1 MNRIIKNYLNF
12 RLLIVINIFV
22 CNIIANSAFCSE
34 NFILTT
40 VNKIPITKNDVVN
53 RAKLLSFSIE
63 NKSDSK
69 KLESYYNQSLNS
81 LINDKIILSAG
92 LKINK
97 NIIKMVSPKANQ
109 LLLNEFN
116 NSKAI
121 LNKFMDQLSLPKTAL
136 LDKYNS
142 QLIWRI
148 VLKNKFKK
156 QLITLE
162 KQIENN
168 LKEKKYRTTED
179 LYDLAEIVI
188 SKKNNR
194 ILLTKI
200 KSALNNG
207 VNFLD
212 LAKQISISS
221 SAKFRGKVGW
231 KNYENLPNYIK
242 SKKIKLNEG
251 DIISFPTKD
260 KIKIIKVLAKRF
272 NGKLSKN
279 EMSVIVAE
287 IKFPINFQKK
297 EEAFNKTN
305 ERLESIL
312 DGQKGCQN
320 LSIIK
325 KLKNN
330 KLSLNILQSRI
341 ADLSPRIQNL
351 ITKIEL
357 YKISQPIFIGNYGY
371 TYILCDTKN
380 TKLEKA
386 SLLEIK
392 KNKIM
397 QKHYLIFS
405 ERLLKRLYKEAN
417 INSIK
422 KLNS

>member
-12 RLLIVINIFV
+12 RLLIIINIFV
-22 CNIIANSAFCSE
+22 CNIVANSAFCSE

-63 NKSDSK
+63 NNTN
-69 KLESYYNQSLNS
+69 LERLKNYYSQSLNS
-81 LINDKIILSAG
+81 LIKEKVILSAG
-92 LKINK
+92 LKINED
-97 NIIKMVSPKANQ
+97 IIKMVSPKADQ

-116 NSKAI
+116 NSKVI
-121 LNKFMDQLSLPKTAL
+121 LNKFINNLSIPKAAL

-142 QLIWRI
+142 QLIWSI

-156 QLITLE
+156 QLISLD

-168 LKEKKYRTTED
+168 LKEGKNRKSED

-188 SKKNNR
+188 SKKNNM
-194 ILLTKI
+194 ILLNKI

-207 VNFLD
+207 ENFLD

-221 SAKFRGKVGW
+221 SAKLKGKVGW
-231 KNYENLPNYIK
+231 KNYQNLPNYIK
-242 SKKIKLNEG
+242 LKKIKLNEG
-251 DIISFPTKD
+251 DIISFPNED
-260 KIKIIKVLAKRF
+260 KIKIIKVLAKRLD
-272 NGKLSKN
+272 GKLSKN
-279 EMSVIVAE
+279 EINVIVAQ
-287 IKFPINFQKK
+287 IRFPINFQKK
-297 EEAFNKTN
+297 DEAFIKTK

-312 DGQKGCQN
+312 GGQKGCKN

-325 KLKNN
+325 KQKNK

-341 ADLSPRIQNL
+341 ADLSSRIQNL
-351 ITKIEL
+351 IKKIKL

-371 TYILCDTKN
+371 TYILCDTKIA
-380 TKLEKA
+380 KLEKA
-386 SLLEIK
+386 SLLEL

-417 INSIK
+417 ITSIK
-422 KLNS
+422 KLNN

>member
-12 RLLIVINIFV
+12 RLLIIINIFV
-22 CNIIANSAFCSE
+22 CNIVANSAFCSE

-63 NKSDSK
+63 NNTNSERLKN
-69 KLESYYNQSLNS
+69 YYSQSLNS
-81 LINDKIILSAG
+81 LIKEKVILSAG
-92 LKINK
+92 LKINE
-97 NIIKMVSPKANQ
+97 NIIKLVSSKADQ

-116 NSKAI
+116 NSKVI
-121 LNKFMDQLSLPKTAL
+121 LNKFINNSSIPKAAL

-142 QLIWRI
+142 QLIWGI

-156 QLITLE
+156 QLISLE

-168 LKEKKYRTTED
+168 LKEEKNRKTED

-194 ILLTKI
+194 VLLNKI

-221 SAKFRGKVGW
+221 SAKLKGKVGW
-231 KNYENLPNYIK
+231 KNYQNLPNYIK

-251 DIISFPTKD
+251 DIISFPNKD
-260 KIKIIKVLAKRF
+260 KIKIIKVLAKRLD
-272 NGKLSKN
+272 GKLSKN
-279 EMSVIVAE
+279 EMNVIVAQ
-287 IKFPINFQKK
+287 IRFPINFQKK
-297 EEAFNKTN
+297 DEAFNKTK

-312 DGQKGCQN
+312 DGQKGCKN

-325 KLKNN
+325 KQKNN

-341 ADLSPRIQNL
+341 ADLSSRIQNL
-351 ITKIEL
+351 IKKIEL

-380 TKLEKA
+380 TNLEKT
-386 SLLEIK
+386 SLLEL

-417 INSIK
+417 ITSIK

>member
-12 RLLIVINIFV
+12 RLLIIINIFD
-22 CNIIANSAFCSE
+22 CNIIAKSAFCNE

-109 LLLNEFN
+109 LLLSEFN

-121 LNKFMDQLSLPKTAL
+121 LNKFINQLSLPKTAL

-142 QLIWRI
+142 QLIWSI

-156 QLITLE
+156 QLITLD

-168 LKEKKYRTTED
+168 LKEKKNKTTED

-188 SKKNNR
+188 SKQNNK

-221 SAKFRGKVGW
+221 SAKLRGKVGW
-231 KNYENLPNYIK
+231 KNYENLPNYII
-242 SKKIKLNEG
+242 STQIKLNEG

-260 KIKIIKVLAKRF
+260 KIKIIKVLAKRLD
-272 NGKLSKN
+272 GKLSKN
-279 EMSVIVAE
+279 EMNVIVAQ
-287 IKFPINFQKK
+287 IRFPINFQKK
-297 EEAFNKTN
+297 DEAFNKTK
-305 ERLESIL
+305 EKLKSIL
-312 DGQKGCQN
+312 KGQKGCKN

-325 KLKNN
+325 KQKNK

-341 ADLSPRIQNL
+341 ADLSSRIQNL
-351 ITKIEL
+351 IKKIEL

-386 SLLEIK
+386 SLLEL

-417 INSIK
+417 ITSIK